1 MSAALTGHLEQFCFP
16 SLAFVSST
24 LNSSPSLHSSISLE
38 NIRNQNDSVQTEN
51 GSRAKFHIQP
61 GFTWHTS
68 KVSHESKAQSWSKIV
83 EKFSCLFFPST
94 SPYLLFSVTALGR
107 GFSSQNYFQRVFF
120 AWLQERA
127 GKKSL
132 IELTLLYVWIN
143 ICIIYVYIHVRE
155 AF

>member
-1 MSAALTGHLEQFCFP
+1 MYFVCSSDRPSGAVLFSFSCFCQFHIEC
-16 SLAFVSST
+16 
-24 LNSSPSLHSSISLE
+24 SPSLHSSIILE

-51 GSRAKFHIQP
+51 GARAKFHIQP

-132 IELTLLYVWIN
+132 IELTI
-143 ICIIYVYIHVRE
+143 ICMNKYLHHIYVYIC
-155 AF
+155 